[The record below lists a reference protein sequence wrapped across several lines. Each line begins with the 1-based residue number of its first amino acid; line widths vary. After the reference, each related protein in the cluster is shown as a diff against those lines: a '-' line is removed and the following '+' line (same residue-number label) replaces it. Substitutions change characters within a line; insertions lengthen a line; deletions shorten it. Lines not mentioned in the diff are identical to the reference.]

1 MKKYLMTSLIG
12 LAMCS
17 CSITQTVVEAPSR
30 INIPKNALF
39 ISQSGT
45 ESNVL
50 QTLIDLENNE
60 MVVLTYNHSNLINV
74 TRTGIILNPND
85 YKHSVVK
92 GTDAPFEEE
101 VEPPKPATVE
111 EK

>member
-1 MKKYLMTSLIG
+1 MKKYFIVGLIG

-17 CSITQTVVEAPSR
+17 CSITQTIVEAPS
-30 INIPKNALF
+30 NVNMPKNAFF

-45 ESNVL
+45 ESNLL

-60 MVVLTYNHSNLINV
+60 MVVLTYNYADLINV
-74 TRTGIILNPND
+74 TRTGIFLNPND
-85 YKHSVVK
+85 YKHYVVK

-101 VEPPKPATVE
+101 VKPLKPTTIE
-111 EK
+111 DK

>member
-1 MKKYLMTSLIG
+1 MKKYFITGLIA
-12 LAMCS
+12 LVMCS
-17 CSITQTVVEAPSR
+17 CSITQTIVEAPS
-30 INIPKNALF
+30 NVNMPKNALF

-45 ESNVL
+45 ESNLL

-60 MVVLTYNHSNLINV
+60 MVVLTYNYADLINV
-74 TRTGIILNPND
+74 TRTGIFLNPND
-85 YKHSVVK
+85 YKHSVIK

-101 VEPPKPATVE
+101 VEPPKTTTIE

>member
-1 MKKYLMTSLIG
+1 MKKYFIAGFIG

-30 INIPKNALF
+30 INMPKNALF

-60 MVVLTYNHSNLINV
+60 MVVLTYNHANLMNV
-74 TRTGIILNPND
+74 TRTGIFLNPKD

-101 VEPPKPATVE
+101 VEPPKPATDE
-111 EK
+111 GK